1 MKGIVRR
8 GNATAKSA
16 RQSARQCRRRGK
28 SRPRSGERSK
38 RKRHRE
44 ERQAVQATGE
54 EQARKVL
61 QEKARKEREAN
72 EQLDE
77 LFRRATRLQPEP

>member
-1 MKGIVRR
+1 MEKFRTLRNACSSIFRR

-38 RKRHRE
+38 TKRHRE

-54 EQARKVL
+54 EQARKAL

-72 EQLDE
+72 GGLN
-77 LFRRATRLQPEP
+77 TI